1 MARLLSVNVGYP
13 REIAWRGKT
22 VYTSVWKAPVRG
34 RRLVGRLNVDG
45 DAQGDRH
52 GHGGEQRAVFVYQM
66 DSYHYWERELKRR
79 DFTFGQFGENFT
91 VEGLAD
97 SEVCV
102 GDRYRIGGGLFEVT
116 QPRVTC
122 YRVGIRMDEPRMA
135 ALLVA
140 HQRPGFYFRVLE
152 EGEVGAGDEIVRVA
166 QGPERMT
173 VTAIN
178 ALLYLPG
185 PAKGDIERALRIP
198 ALSPGWIGSFE
209 ALLRQTPQSGPHTG
223 NPGLAS
229 PEHLVTAT
237 PGFRPLK
244 VAKMDRE
251 SRSVVSLMLE
261 PADGCPL
268 TVPLPGQFV
277 VLRLRPQ
284 ADAPS
289 VLRSYSLSG
298 LPDSARYRI
307 TIKEEP
313 HGIASTY
320 LSTQLRT
327 GDVLDVSAPRGAFTL
342 QRGDRPVV
350 LLSAGVGVTPVLAML
365 HALAACASPRPVWWI
380 YGVRNRLDHPFA
392 REVRDLLVHLPQARS
407 HVRYSRP
414 EATDRLGVD
423 FDATGRL
430 TVMVLERLGVP
441 RESDFYLCGPAAFLE
456 DFTAGL
462 GGWGVARDRVH
473 TEIFGSSKPIAPGVK
488 EVPRRPPHAPAGLPG
503 KGPRISFARAGL
515 TVSWDPK
522 FQSLLEFA
530 EACDVPVRWSC
541 RTGVCHTCECGLV
554 SGSVMYDP
562 EPLEPPAD
570 GNLLTCCSRPREDLV
585 IDI

>member
-1 MARLLSVNVGYP
+1 MARLLSVNVGLP

-34 RRLVGRLNVDG
+34 RRLVRRLNVDG
-45 DAQGDRH
+45 DAQGDLH
-52 GHGGEQRAVFVYQM
+52 GHGGEHRAVFVYQM
-66 DSYHYWERELKRR
+66 DSYRHWERELKRS

-97 SEVCV
+97 DEVCV
-102 GDRYRIGGGLFEVT
+102 GDRYRIGGALFEVT

-135 ALLVA
+135 SLLVA

-185 PAKGDIERALRIP
+185 AAKGDIERALRIP
-198 ALSPGWIGSFE
+198 ALSPGWKGSFE
-209 ALLRQTPQSGPHTG
+209 ALLRQTAQSGPHTG
-223 NPGLAS
+223 NPGLAT
-229 PEHLVTAT
+229 PAQLVTAK

-244 VAKMDRE
+244 VTRIDRE
-251 SRSVVSLMLE
+251 SRSVVSLVLE
-261 PADGCPL
+261 PADGLPL
-268 TVPLPGQFV
+268 PVPLPGQFV

-284 ADAPS
+284 ADAPP

-298 LPDSARYRI
+298 MPDAARYRI

-320 LSTQLRT
+320 LSTRLRT
-327 GDVLDVSAPRGAFTL
+327 GDVLEVSAPRGAFTL
-342 QRGDRPVV
+342 RPGDGPVV
-350 LLSAGVGVTPVLAML
+350 LLSAGVGATSVLAML
-365 HALAACASPRPVWWI
+365 HALAAQASPRPVWWV
-380 YGVRNRLDHPFA
+380 YGARNGPDHPFA
-392 REVRDLLVHLPQARS
+392 REVRDLLANLPRARS
-407 HVRYSRP
+407 YVRYSRP
-414 EATDRLGVD
+414 EATDRPGVD
-423 FDATGRL
+423 FDASGRL
-430 TVMVLERLGVP
+430 AVTALEGLGVP
-441 RESDFYLCGPAAFLE
+441 RESDFYLCGPAAFID
-456 DFTAGL
+456 DFAAGL

-473 TEIFGSSKPIAPGVK
+473 TEIFGSGKPVTPGVK
-488 EVPRRPPHAPAGLPG
+488 ESPRRPPHAPAGPPG

-515 TVSWDPK
+515 TVCWDPR
-522 FQSLLEFA
+522 FQSLLELA
-530 EACDVPVRWSC
+530 EACEVPVRWAC

-554 SGSVMYDP
+554 AGSVTYGP

-570 GNLLTCCSRPREDLV
+570 GNLLICCSRPREDLV
-585 IDI
+585 IDM